1 MGPPRGWPFFARS
14 QERAI
19 EAALDLAELRP
30 GERLVD
36 LGCGKGHVLVAAA
49 RRGARVAGIECHRSL
64 AAAARRSLARA
75 RQPGEVVVADL
86 FDPALYDGSDD
97 RTLHSGGATARPPR
111 PGLAA
116 GDVLFCYLS
125 PAALQRLT
133 PLLSRLHG
141 TRLVTVDF
149 GVPDLIPDARKASAR
164 LYSLP
169 GRRRGARPT
178 KVGWPSAATL
188 SIMPTDV
195 HSLTCLQALHVG
207 GPVRMRAHGGL
218 TRHATVAVGSDETS
232 RGRPVA
238 VDIRW
243 RERPPGTL
251 AQGAI
256 EIEGLPP
263 HPVTV
268 LFADQDQGQWDVT
281 DEGHADLSARIRR
294 RALPRPTTARELLDT
309 LGVSP

>member
-1 MGPPRGWPFFARS
+1 MPPKGWPFFART

-49 RRGARVAGIECHRSL
+49 RRGARVAGIECDRSL
-64 AAAARRSLARA
+64 AETARRRLAKA
-75 RQPGEVVVADL
+75 QQNGEVVVADL
-86 FDPALYDGSDD
+86 FDPSLYDGATNRAQDGRTTSGISD
-97 RTLHSGGATARPPR
+97 R
-111 PGLAA
+111 GLAA
-116 GDVLFCYLS
+116 SNVLFCYLS

-133 PLLSRLHG
+133 PLIRRLHA

-149 GVPDLIPDARKASAR
+149 AVPDLIPDAKKRSAR
-164 LYSLP
+164 LYRLP
-169 GRRRGARPT
+169 GRERGARPT
-178 KVGWPSAATL
+178 KVGWPAAATL
-188 SIMPTDV
+188 SIMPPEV
-195 HSLTCLQALHVG
+195 HSLTCLEATHAG
-207 GPVRMRAHGGL
+207 GPVRMRVHGGL
-218 TRHATVAVGSDETS
+218 ARHATVAAGSDDAA

-256 EIEGLPP
+256 EIEGLPE
-263 HPVTV
+263 HAVTV
-268 LFADQDQGQWDVT
+268 LFADRDQGQWDVT
-281 DEGHADLSARIRR
+281 AEGYADLSARIRR
-294 RALPRPTTARELLDT
+294 RALPRPTTARELLET
-309 LGVSP
+309 LGVAP